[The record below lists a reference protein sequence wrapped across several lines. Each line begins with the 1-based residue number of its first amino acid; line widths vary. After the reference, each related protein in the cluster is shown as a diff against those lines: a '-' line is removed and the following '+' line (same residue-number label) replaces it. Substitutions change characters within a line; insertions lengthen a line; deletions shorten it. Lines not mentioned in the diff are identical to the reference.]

1 MRREYVAQDRRIRKS
16 KQAIHHAFL
25 QLLTET
31 SFDKLTIQQLTE
43 TADINRSTFYS
54 YYVDKYDLLEEI
66 ENKLIQDLQYFIAEQ
81 HQQQHNIMLKNIIT
95 YLIEHIDNH
104 RDVFSILFKIGKASM
119 IQEKLY
125 NLIYNHLSQYKNE
138 DDTIEGMPFSY
149 YMSYVSGAGISLV
162 KHWIQD
168 PHPIA
173 KAQLEYHFYQIVSH
187 GAAIMIRFDS

>member
-1 MRREYVAQDRRIRKS
+1 MAQDRRIRKS

-149 YMSYVSGAGISLV
+149 YCNL
-162 KHWIQD
+162 
-168 PHPIA
+168 
-173 KAQLEYHFYQIVSH
+173 
-187 GAAIMIRFDS
+187 